1 MKKTSKISKITLVV
15 SKVIEVIHWIGVVAM
30 AAFFVCTF
38 AFKDAINEIIFK
50 EEMPL
55 NVYGFEISSVSSNGL
70 LNMNTLRIFL
80 VVAFIIL
87 GLIAM
92 TFHNV
97 YLIVKKSKNSTP
109 FQKDNVRML
118 KEIGIFSI
126 SIPILGL
133 IASIIVR
140 LVANVDYV
148 EASVNMNGFIMGILI
163 LCLTQF
169 FARGL
174 ELEEEVDGLV

>member
-1 MKKTSKISKITLVV
+1 MKKISNVALVV
-15 SKVIEVIHWIGVVAM
+15 SKIIEVIHWIVVVTM

-38 AFKDAINEIIFK
+38 AFREIMNEIIYT
-50 EEMPL
+50 EGMPL
-55 NVYGFEISSVSSNGL
+55 DTYGLEISLVSSDGTVS
-70 LNMNTLRIFL
+70 MAAVRIFL
-80 VVAFIIL
+80 VFAFIAFIL
-87 GLIAM
+87 MAM
-92 TFHNV
+92 TFRNV
-97 YLIVKKSKNSTP
+97 YLILKKSKNSTP

-126 SIPILGL
+126 SIPVLGL

-140 LVANVDYV
+140 LVTNVDYV
-148 EASVNMNGFIMGILI
+148 EAFVDMKGFIMGILV

-169 FARGL
+169 FARGV

>member
-1 MKKTSKISKITLVV
+1 MKKISKAALVV

-38 AFKDAINEIIFK
+38 AFREVIDKIIFT
-50 EEMPL
+50 EGMPL
-55 NVYGFEISSVSSNGL
+55 DAYGFEICSVNSNGTVS
-70 LNMNTLRIFL
+70 MAALRIFL
-80 VVAFIIL
+80 VFAFIACI
-87 GLIAM
+87 LIAM
-92 TFHNV
+92 TFRNV

-140 LVANVDYV
+140 LVTNVDYV
-148 EASVNMNGFIMGILI
+148 EASVDMNGFIMGILI

-169 FARGL
+169 FAYGVK
-174 ELEEEVDGLV
+174 LEEEVDGLV